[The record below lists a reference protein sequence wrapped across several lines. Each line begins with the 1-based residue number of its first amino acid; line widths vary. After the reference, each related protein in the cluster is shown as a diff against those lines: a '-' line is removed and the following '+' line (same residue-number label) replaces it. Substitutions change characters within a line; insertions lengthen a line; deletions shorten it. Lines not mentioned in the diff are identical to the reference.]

1 MTKTINIDELEVG
14 QIVAEPVRNKFRQVI
29 LSQGS
34 HITKSH
40 KQILKTWNIDK
51 IRVIILNGNEE
62 NIDQVNTIT
71 NAISMKAYE
80 NVDKRCNWTPENEW
94 EQNLYDLAIKHEIN
108 KLIKKMN

>member
-1 MTKTINIDELEVG
+1 MTKTINIDELEIG

-34 HITKSH
+34 HITQSH

-51 IRVIILNGNEE
+51 IRVIISNGNEE
-62 NIDQVNTIT
+62 HFEEVDNIT
-71 NAISMKAYE
+71 NAISTEALE
-80 NVDKRCNWTPENEW
+80 NVTKRCIWTPENEW
-94 EQNLYDLAIKHEIN
+94 EQNIYDLAVKHEIN